1 MRSMTGFGQA
11 SGENRH
17 HALTVTLRGVNHR
30 YLEIKLRLGDEYRSS
45 EAELRKL
52 LQSQLF
58 RGRIDATVE
67 VRRLTE
73 REAEVQVHRG
83 VVRAAH
89 SSFHE
94 LVEEGL
100 LTRELTAGDLIRLPE
115 AVTVRVAPDRWEEED
130 HELLL
135 AVARQ
140 ALDEMVRAR
149 SHEGERLAAFLA
161 ERVGELEDRL
171 EKLDMLR
178 DGALEEIAAGLEE
191 RLEKL
196 LNQRSSEPTDELDRS
211 RLAQEVAILADKS
224 DVREELDRLSSH
236 VNHFREISARSKSPA
251 SVGKRLDFL
260 CQEIFRELNTLGA
273 KCRNADMT
281 RVVLDA
287 KGVAEQLREQVQNVE

>member
-11 SGENRH
+11 SGENRN
-17 HALTVTLRGVNHR
+17 HAVTVILKGVNHR
-30 YLEIKLRLGDEYRSS
+30 YLEIKLRLEDEYRSS
-45 EAELRKL
+45 EPALRDL
-52 LQSQLF
+52 LQKELF
-58 RGRIDATVE
+58 RGRVDVTVE

-73 REAEVQVHRG
+73 RDAEVEVHRG

-89 SSFHE
+89 ATFHE

-115 AVTVRVAPDRWEEED
+115 AVTVRVAPDRWDEQD
-130 HELLL
+130 HRLLTE
-135 AVARQ
+135 VARQ

-149 SHEGERLAAFLA
+149 TSEGERLAVFLVGHV
-161 ERVGELEDRL
+161 EGLETRVGRL
-171 EKLDMLR
+171 ELQR
-178 DGALEEIAAGLEE
+178 EGALEEIAAGLEE
-191 RLEKL
+191 RLERL
-196 LNQRSSEPTDELDRS
+196 LAQRAPERTGELDRS
-211 RLAQEVAILADKS
+211 RLTQEVAILADKS
-224 DVREELDRLSSH
+224 DVREELDRLTSH
-236 VNHFREISARSKSPA
+236 LEHFREILDHSDRPV

-273 KCRNADMT
+273 KCRNSEMT